1 MYYMCYCFIFVFL
14 INDIRMKAFTVA
26 TKSKS
31 YNTMMTTLL
40 VRNTTLTVDEMSNA
54 LLYTKK
60 Y

>member
-1 MYYMCYCFIFVFL
+1 MCYCFIFVFL

-40 VRNTTLTVDEMSNA
+40 VRNTTLIVDEMSNA